1 MSFTLGVM
9 SVISTDLS
17 AYDFGI
23 ICTDMSAYVF
33 EFCPRI

>member
-1 MSFTLGVM
+1 MSFTLGIT
-9 SVISTDLS
+9 SVISMDLS